1 MSNYFYHPLGDYA
14 QNYIDGNAPFGAL
27 PHTRQDHGFSK
38 IDFGVGGGVKVY
50 SMTDGII
57 TSAGNLGI
65 SDNIS
70 KYGCVVKTSDT
81 GYSRMQAKLQ
91 GGTASD
97 YPIYFTYIELDE
109 IDSKIKVGESISQ
122 GQYIGLTNNE
132 YAGSNLHFDIQ
143 PYDRYNT
150 IETPQKAQQWK
161 GAISLG
167 QYDAYGDKGS
177 NYKLLEHLDDNF
189 KYENGGIKDY
199 TNKMIGV
206 KGSDGKYYPPS
217 SSGMAVMNNTGANE
231 GNLDPSLE
239 IGRWYSQ
246 LFMMQTPIKIEGKKT
261 NLPAG
266 WHPKDDWSDG
276 IEGYF
281 SNGVYTFPVY
291 LQGRGPWASQRF
303 WGGTFATSACS
314 VTAAAIIASGI
325 TGNTVLPSDIASAY
339 TSITGS
345 KPYPNFGYSNNL
357 GPLVEYCG
365 GKTLGRLSS
374 FSEIL
379 NHLSQKHPVELNMST
394 RSWWGN
400 NYRTSQG
407 HLITLLDYDKDNGKV
422 FLGDPN
428 PAHPSGWFD
437 WKPFENNWNGYA
449 EAFE

>member
-57 TSAGNLGI
+57 TSAGNLGVN
-65 SDNIS
+65 DKVS
-70 KYGCVVKTSDT
+70 KYGCVVKTSNT

-91 GGTASD
+91 GGIASD

-109 IDSKIKVGESISQ
+109 IDSKIKAGESISQ

-150 IETPQKAQQWK
+150 LETPQKAQQWK

-167 QYDAYGDKGS
+167 QYDAYGNKGS

-189 KYENGGIKDY
+189 KYENGGIKDH

-217 SSGMAVMNNTGANE
+217 SSGIAVMNNTGANE

-246 LFMMQTPIKIEGKKT
+246 LFMMQTPIKVEGKKT

-281 SNGVYTFPVY
+281 SNGVYTFPIY
-291 LQGRGPWASQRF
+291 LQGRGPWAGNSF
-303 WGGTFATSACS
+303 WGGTFASSACS
-314 VTAAAIIASGI
+314 VTAAAIIASGTTGNEILPTDIANAYTEI
-325 TGNTVLPSDIASAY
+325 TGY
-339 TSITGS
+339 
-345 KPYPNFGYSNNL
+345 KPYPSFGYSNNL

-365 GKTLGRLSS
+365 GKSLGTLGS

-379 NHLSQKHPVELNMST
+379 DHLLQKHPVELNMST
-394 RSWWGN
+394 RAWWGN
-400 NYRTSQG
+400 HYTTSAG
-407 HLITLLDYDKDNGKV
+407 HLITLLDYDKDSGKV

-428 PAHPSGWFD
+428 SAHPSGWFD
-437 WKPFENNWNGYA
+437 WEPFKNNWASYA

>member
-109 IDSKIKVGESISQ
+109 IDSKIKVGENISQ

-150 IETPQKAQQWK
+150 LETPQKAQQWK

-167 QYDAYGDKGS
+167 QYDAYGNKGS

-217 SSGMAVMNNTGANE
+217 SSGIAVMNNTGANE

-261 NLPAG
+261 NLPTG
-266 WHPKDDWSDG
+266 WYPKDDWSDG

-281 SNGVYTFPVY
+281 SNGIYTFPIY
-291 LQGRGPWASQRF
+291 LQGRGPWAGNKF
-303 WGGTFATSACS
+303 WGGTFASSACS

-325 TGNTVLPSDIASAY
+325 TGNEILPTDIANAY
-339 TSITGS
+339 TEITGYN
-345 KPYPNFGYSNNL
+345 PYPSFGYSNNL

-365 GKTLGRLSS
+365 GKSLGTLSS

-379 NHLSQKHPVELNMST
+379 DHLSQKHPVELNMST
-394 RSWWGN
+394 RAWWGN
-400 NYRTSQG
+400 HYTTSAG
-407 HLITLLDYDKDNGKV
+407 HLITLLDYNKDSGKV

-428 PAHPSGWFD
+428 GRHPSGWFD
-437 WKPFENNWNGYA
+437 WEPFKNNWGNYA